1 MADYWSE
8 TGKMFGSLIEKPKMT
23 EKLLKKPPPK
33 YIYDIILNTMKKTG
47 FPKGLYTA
55 EEQDHK
61 YFESDAHH
69 KLEILQKAIDI
80 TKIVMNENFE
90 IKCTNIL
97 KGEQPDKTNYFL
109 QMFYKAAT
117 NGKDNTP
124 LIEKY
129 LEKKNKKEQK
139 KKEENAMPSNFGNE
153 NKPKDEPTIKMGKPK
168 GMISEEGNDVNVG
181 GEEGG
186 SPTDG
191 IKIGGGIGMKLDKRI
206 FVHEDLTE
214 SRSEAKKP
222 KVDKVD
228 LEAIKEY
235 VQQIT
240 KNCNPLGK
248 LVDLLG
254 DDIESMNKELAN
266 WIKDNKTYKDRFDD
280 EMKKSD
286 ETLLP
291 LQNELLELEDSIRDE
306 QTQIKAIKSRLIKNE
321 KIIQNLVTNVISFKS
336 EQN

>member
-47 FPKGLYTA
+47 FPKGLFTA
-55 EEQDHK
+55 EEEDHK
-61 YFESDAHH
+61 YFEADAHH
-69 KLEILQKAIDI
+69 KLDILQKAIDI

-109 QMFYKAAT
+109 QLFYKAAT
-117 NGKDNTP
+117 NGKDNSP
-124 LIEKY
+124 LIQKY

-139 KKEENAMPSNFGNE
+139 KEEATMPANFGNE
-153 NKPKDEPTIKMGKPK
+153 NKQKNEPSIKMGKPK
-168 GMISEEGNDVNVG
+168 GMISEG
-181 GEEGG
+181 GDEINSGEAN
-186 SPTDG
+186 PTE
-191 IKIGGGIGMKLDKRI
+191 KLDKRI

-214 SRSEAKKP
+214 SRSEVKKP
-222 KVDKVD
+222 KVDHVD

-240 KNCNPLGK
+240 KSCNPLGK
-248 LVDLLG
+248 LVDILG
-254 DDIESMNKELAN
+254 DDIDSMNKELAM
-266 WIKDNKTYKDRFDD
+266 WIKDNKIYKDKYDD

-321 KIIQNLVTNVISFKS
+321 KIIQNLITNVISFKS
-336 EQN
+336 DQN

>member
-47 FPKGLYTA
+47 FPKGLFTA
-55 EEQDHK
+55 EEEDHK
-61 YFESDAHH
+61 YFEADAHH
-69 KLEILQKAIDI
+69 KLDILQKAIDI
-80 TKIVMNENFE
+80 TKIVNNENFE

-109 QMFYKAAT
+109 QLFYKAAT
-117 NGKDNTP
+117 NGKDNSP
-124 LIEKY
+124 LIQKY

-139 KKEENAMPSNFGNE
+139 KEESTIPANFGNE
-153 NKPKDEPTIKMGKPK
+153 NKQKNEPSIKMGKPT
-168 GMISEEGNDVNVG
+168 GMISEG
-181 GEEGG
+181 GDDINAGE
-186 SPTDG
+186 SNPTDS

-214 SRSEAKKP
+214 SRSEVKKP
-222 KVDKVD
+222 KVDHVD

-240 KNCNPLGK
+240 KSCNPLGK
-248 LVDLLG
+248 LVDILG
-254 DDIESMNKELAN
+254 DDINSMNKELAM
-266 WIKDNKTYKDRFDD
+266 WIKDNKIYKDKYDD

-321 KIIQNLVTNVISFKS
+321 KIIQNLITNVISFKS
-336 EQN
+336 DQN